1 MTYIHFQSTSYTYYL
16 FIIRINDVT
25 KWRRSF
31 SVPGLLT
38 VDMSED
44 YVDLVSSEGLA
55 VEATMILF

>member
-1 MTYIHFQSTSYTYYL
+1 M
-16 FIIRINDVT
+16 IRINDVT

-38 VDMSED
+38 VDMSKD